1 MKNIKGIA
9 FSVSIVIILTI
20 VTIFSIQQGK
30 SQATSTE
37 DLESKVHAELEYLD
51 NKLLSMMNGLNNI
64 LLRNYVV
71 SSFEIGESTEESDNE
86 TSGVTKNS
94 DQTQIEADSSSTD
107 NETKTSIHQ
116 LNTVGILTSN
126 KDANWESLK
135 AEIEILYSSWNT
147 IILDLYKLNIN
158 SEDILQ
164 FSTVLDRATLS
175 IREENKQDSL
185 AALSDLYSY
194 IPVYLQSYS
203 TNDKEINIQRT
214 KANVMKAY
222 SVVDSENWNEVTVQ
236 LTNAE
241 TSYLN
246 VLNGNTKEDDYDIN
260 KGYILLKE
268 LQNSVNEKD
277 KDIFYIKY
285 KNLIEKLNNLV

>member
-126 KDANWESLK
+126 KDSNWESLK

-236 LTNAE
+236 ITNAE

-277 KDIFYIKY
+277 NDIFYIKY